1 MANHRNPLLI
11 RSRESELV
19 SPRKSLIPRLHDDGT
34 VRNGSAWH
42 GTERLSSNVYTCLWL
57 CGIEW
62 FLKSNS
68 VINYNHC
75 QKSKWMPC
83 LQRSVQSRKG
93 GIRCTK
99 EGERL
104 FSRNIRNIMAM
115 AIQYTS
121 NGLSNRSCCTPID
134 FFPQFSS
141 CTCIDSSPQI
151 FITRLFRPIHHFNT
165 METSSTHAQLLSYP
179 DLPQSS
185 RAVPGSP
192 VIATVLARHG
202 FDRVY
207 T

>member
-1 MANHRNPLLI
+1 MLRDI
-11 RSRESELV
+11 
-19 SPRKSLIPRLHDDGT
+19 LIPRLHDDGT

-42 GTERLSSNVYTCLWL
+42 GTERLSSNVYTRLWL

-62 FLKSNS
+62 FFISNS
-68 VINYNHC
+68 VINYNNC

-83 LQRSVQSRKG
+83 LQPSVQSRKG
-93 GIRCTK
+93 GTRCTK

-104 FSRNIRNIMAM
+104 FSRNIRNIMHGDGHP
-115 AIQYTS
+115 IHLNWPQY
-121 NGLSNRSCCTPID
+121 RSCCTPID
-134 FFPQFSS
+134 FFSQFSS

-179 DLPQSS
+179 DRPQSS

-192 VIATVLARHG
+192 VVATVLARHG
-202 FDRVY
+202 TARF
-207 T
+207 

>member
-1 MANHRNPLLI
+1 MWYRM
-11 RSRESELV
+11 V
-19 SPRKSLIPRLHDDGT
+19 FKKQ
-34 VRNGSAWH
+34 
-42 GTERLSSNVYTCLWL
+42 
-57 CGIEW
+57 
-62 FLKSNS
+62 F
-68 VINYNHC
+68 VINYNNC

-121 NGLSNRSCCTPID
+121 NGLSTDLVVHQLI
-134 FFPQFSS
+134 FFSQFSS
-141 CTCIDSSPQI
+141 CTCIDSSPKI

-179 DLPQSS
+179 DRPQSS

-202 FDRVY
+202 TARF
-207 T
+207 